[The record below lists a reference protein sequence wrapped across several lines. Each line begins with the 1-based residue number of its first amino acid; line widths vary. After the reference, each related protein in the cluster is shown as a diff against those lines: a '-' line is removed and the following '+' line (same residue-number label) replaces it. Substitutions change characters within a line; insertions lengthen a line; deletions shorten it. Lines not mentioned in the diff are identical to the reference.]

1 MAPTLEQMR
10 KKLAEQQR
18 LLGQELRQSE
28 ITRQKTI
35 EQFKV
40 MHQNA
45 PKSVQRDENN
55 PLVRAIQPFIHIVEK
70 FDKTQSPPAP
80 PAPPVL
86 ARQSSDER
94 DKYAKRMAALAKAR
108 AAREVNQAR
117 KDGIHQSRLSSLKK
131 ARRAK
136 GKKVEMAKVKAGTK
150 VTLKPKK
157 KGQKPITFTS
167 GGLHKSTGTP
177 AGKKIPASKVNAAL
191 SGGLGAK
198 AKKQALF
205 KKNVLIGRRKGKK

>member
-1 MAPTLEQMR
+1 MR

-18 LLGQELRQSE
+18 LLGQELKQSE
-28 ITRQKTI
+28 ATRQKTI
-35 EQFKV
+35 EQIKI
-40 MHQNA
+40 MHPAA
-45 PKSVQRDENN
+45 PRSIQRDESN
-55 PLVRAIQPFIHIVEK
+55 PVVQAMLPIIHIVEE
-70 FDKTQSPPAP
+70 FDKTHSP

-86 ARQSSDER
+86 ARQSADER

-108 AAREVNQAR
+108 AAREVKQAR

-136 GKKVEMAKVKAGTK
+136 GKKVEMAKVKTGTK

-191 SGGLGAK
+191 SGRLGTK

-205 KKNVLIGRRKGKK
+205 KKNILTGRRKGKK